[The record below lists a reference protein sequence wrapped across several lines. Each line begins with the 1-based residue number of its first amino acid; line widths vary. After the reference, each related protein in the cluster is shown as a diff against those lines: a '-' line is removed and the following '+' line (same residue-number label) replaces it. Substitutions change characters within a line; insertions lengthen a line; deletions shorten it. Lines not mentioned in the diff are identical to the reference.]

1 MAFTQHG
8 HHIPGSPDTGEM
20 PANVARCGGSS
31 LCISCMRDCSTW
43 YLQNSPTPVVKELFP
58 KNEDHRPADILRY
71 FESKHLPPA
80 LAAVSSSFEELAV
93 EIDEYI
99 PNGPEKSVAL
109 RKLLESKDA
118 AVRASLDLV

>member
-8 HHIPGSPDTGEM
+8 HHIPGSLDTGEI
-20 PANVARCGGSS
+20 PLRVARCGGTS
-31 LCISCMRDCSTW
+31 LCVPCMREATEW
-43 YLQNSPTPVVKELFP
+43 YHKNAPKPLIQDVLTQQGDYQPTPIMRF
-58 KNEDHRPADILRY
+58 
-71 FESKHLPPA
+71 FESKHLPPI
-80 LAAVSSSFEELAV
+80 LAAVASTFEDLAE
-93 EIDEYI
+93 EIDQHI